1 MEGTTP
7 LFICRVFRE
16 PASFVWSVPVYFR
29 LTSGQLPV
37 VISVLDSTQNLSKS
51 TSNLRPFQDE
61 TKLNETPSLSLHNL
75 ALGDYPQPSPAE
87 ANQHHADLLEDLAE
101 KSKIIEKLESEIDT
115 LRTELEETRDQ
126 LDRALQGAP
135 PSGKS
140 SNGVSPREPKKSVHS
155 LLEDLSERENQI
167 YEKVWVK
174 KITAFISRTQLIK
187 KQVIFTY
194 N

>member
-1 MEGTTP
+1 M
-7 LFICRVFRE
+7 
-16 PASFVWSVPVYFR
+16 
-29 LTSGQLPV
+29 
-37 VISVLDSTQNLSKS
+37 
-51 TSNLRPFQDE
+51 RPFQDE

-187 KQVIFTY
+187 NQSYFHITSFEKKNSLTHQSKSLKVSKWCKVIRNIDTLNRTLLFKILKI
-194 N
+194 NL

>member
-1 MEGTTP
+1 M
-7 LFICRVFRE
+7 
-16 PASFVWSVPVYFR
+16 
-29 LTSGQLPV
+29 
-37 VISVLDSTQNLSKS
+37 
-51 TSNLRPFQDE
+51 RPFQDE

-126 LDRALQGAP
+126 LDRALQSAP

-174 KITAFISRTQLIK
+174 NHKKDIYFEDTTDKNQSYFHITSLAKQL
-187 KQVIFTY
+187 T
-194 N
+194 NS

>member
-1 MEGTTP
+1 M
-7 LFICRVFRE
+7 
-16 PASFVWSVPVYFR
+16 
-29 LTSGQLPV
+29 
-37 VISVLDSTQNLSKS
+37 
-51 TSNLRPFQDE
+51 RPFQDE

-126 LDRALQGAP
+126 LDRALQSAP
-135 PSGKS
+135 PSAKS

-167 YEKVWVK
+167 YEKVLVQ
-174 KITAFISRTQLIK
+174 KITTNIYFEDTTDKNKSYFHITSWKNSLTHQSNSLRMGFKMMLTRWCSQPIK
-187 KQVIFTY
+187 
-194 N
+194 